1 MYIYINIW
9 YPPKHA
15 CIHLFVYI
23 YIYMRRSSYM
33 GYFPFRQGQPAEAEC
48 LLQSKIVNRTT
59 QAAAL
64 QGILMVISTWLA
76 ACSKKGLSLRYTSI

>member
-1 MYIYINIW
+1 MV
-9 YPPKHA
+9 PSKA
-15 CIHLFVYI
+15 CMHTFICI
-23 YIYMRRSSYM
+23 YIYAEVKLH
-33 GYFPFRQGQPAEAEC
+33 GLFPFRQGQPAEAEC

>member
-1 MYIYINIW
+1 
-9 YPPKHA
+9 
-15 CIHLFVYI
+15 
-23 YIYMRRSSYM
+23 M